1 MANIE
6 KTIAG
11 RSGRQN
17 ASFALSFAALIVVPA
32 LLALSLQP
40 RATTS
45 TLLVYLPVASLLLGL
60 IDATWFRFTWSFPAI
75 AAVMFWVSTALMYNP
90 GTWIYAVGV
99 FVVCALGGAIGN
111 ALTARGGR

>member
-1 MANIE
+1 MADTETTNPE
-6 KTIAG
+6 
-11 RSGRQN
+11 RSGWQYS
-17 ASFALSFAALIVVPA
+17 SFALAFAALIVVPA

-99 FVVCALGGAIGN
+99 LLVCALGGALGG
-111 ALTARGGR
+111 ALTAKGER